1 MEYEY
6 RSSQSK
12 REPPESVGE
21 LGQLQRRL
29 HHAPTNNGMIDYGAC
44 VVAWWHD
51 TLVLH
56 ILRTRSQA
64 YESDDEY
71 IPRYLRSAYATQE
84 RQP

>member
-29 HHAPTNNGMIDYGAC
+29 HHAPARNGMIEYGARGSTSTSTGC
-44 VVAWWHD
+44 HD
-51 TLVLH
+51 T
-56 ILRTRSQA
+56 
-64 YESDDEY
+64 
-71 IPRYLRSAYATQE
+71 
-84 RQP
+84 